1 MNLDLIRLAEMVLI
15 EFDLVLLSLIMRR
28 LVRLPLVEVTV
39 CTFFSAGGIEIRGFC
54 LETATMLVLVSI
66 LMILLVLSAIL
77 HILTSMS
84 TLLMKNSLVS
94 FLLISLVIVVLGLS
108 VHPLIL
114 FLI

>member
-1 MNLDLIRLAEMVLI
+1 MVLI

-54 LETATMLVLVSI
+54 LETAMLVLVSI
-66 LMILLVLSAIL
+66 LIILLVLSAIL

>member
-1 MNLDLIRLAEMVLI
+1 MVLI

-54 LETATMLVLVSI
+54 LETAMLVLVSI
-66 LMILLVLSAIL
+66 LIILLVLSAIL
-77 HILTSMS
+77 HIRTSMS

>member
-1 MNLDLIRLAEMVLI
+1 MFCVN
-15 EFDLVLLSLIMRR
+15 MRR

-54 LETATMLVLVSI
+54 LETVTSAAMLVLVSI
-66 LMILLVLSAIL
+66 MIILLVLSAIL